1 MNGSAPNCSAIGSQ
15 MLVNKKCQPNL
26 CRASMELVHSSYTS
40 RLVTS
45 TTEAA
50 KHSVSTCV
58 ISSPLRSRR
67 KNARGPAKGP
77 AARTTWEDAAMLLN
91 LGDGLHLLFDD
102 FFREF
107 CIRKRLGEF
116 LAVAQH
122 PLQKS
127 LQGVPLR
134 SVRDLCGDQQPGKA
148 RNRIGGLSVGVS
160 DGNTKIIRHV
170 LRRGSRS
177 RADSG
182 KVRLY
187 EVPGGVSDTPVG
199 HVVLDGEDQLD
210 IADGIRRLLDQA
222 RHAFV
227 AFSAESHRPVH
238 RGSFSDLGFPGT
250 ADLRK
255 IVGPDVS
262 RPATIGAVN
271 HNDIVGG
278 KVDA

>member
-1 MNGSAPNCSAIGSQ
+1 

-26 CRASMELVHSSYTS
+26 CRASMELAHSSYTS

-50 KHSVSTCV
+50 KHSVRRCA

-67 KNARGPAKGP
+67 KNARGPEKGP
-77 AARTTWEDAAMLLN
+77 AARTTWEDAAILLN
-91 LGDGLHLLFDD
+91 PGDGLHFLFDD
-102 FFREF
+102 FFRES

-116 LAVAQH
+116 LALGQH
-122 PLQKS
+122 PLQKT
-127 LQGVPLR
+127 LQSVPLR
-134 SVRDLCGDQQPGKA
+134 SVRNPCGNQQPGKA
-148 RNRIGGLSVGVS
+148 RNRIGGLSVGVGN
-160 DGNTKIIRHV
+160 GNTEIIRHV

-187 EVPGGVSDTPVG
+187 EVPCGVSDTPVG
-199 HVVLDGEDQLD
+199 HVVLDGVDQLD

-227 AFSAESHRPVH
+227 AFPAESHWPVH
-238 RGSFSDLGFPGT
+238 RGSFS
-250 ADLRK
+250 
-255 IVGPDVS
+255 
-262 RPATIGAVN
+262 
-271 HNDIVGG
+271 
-278 KVDA
+278 

>member
-1 MNGSAPNCSAIGSQ
+1 IGSQ
-15 MLVNKKCQPNL
+15 TLVKKKCQPNL
-26 CRASMELVHSSYTS
+26 WRASRELAHSSYTS

-50 KHSVSTCV
+50 KHSVRRCA

-77 AARTTWEDAAMLLN
+77 VARTTWEDAAMLLN

-116 LAVAQH
+116 LAVGQH

-134 SVRDLCGDQQPGKA
+134 SVRDLCRYQQPGKA
-148 RNRIGGLSVGVS
+148 RNRIGGLSVGVG
-160 DGNTKIIRHV
+160 DGNTEIIRHV
-170 LRRGSRS
+170 HGRGSRC

-187 EVPGGVSDTPVG
+187 EVPCGVSHTPIR
-199 HVVLDGEDQLD
+199 HVVLDGVDQLD

-222 RHAFV
+222 RHALI
-227 AFSAESHRPVH
+227 AFCGEPS
-238 RGSFSDLGFPGT
+238 
-250 ADLRK
+250 
-255 IVGPDVS
+255 
-262 RPATIGAVN
+262 
-271 HNDIVGG
+271 
-278 KVDA
+278 